1 METTYEV
8 ERETTYEVER
18 QTTYEVERETTYE
31 VERFLYNEAR
41 LLDERRFQEWLALY
55 AEDVRYWMPVRGNRY
70 PKSSKAIVIMDPDR
84 YVEDDVARENEMAF
98 FDETKKT
105 LSGRVA
111 RLETGMAWAED
122 PPSKTRHL
130 ITNVQVEPGDAAD
143 EVKAYSNFIVY
154 RNRAEIEQEFYAG
167 SRQDKLRRVNG
178 GWQLTRR
185 KIVLDMNVLLPKN
198 LAIFF

>member
-1 METTYEV
+1 MQSETTYEV
-8 ERETTYEVER
+8 D
-18 QTTYEVERETTYE
+18 RETTYE

-41 LLDERRFQEWLALY
+41 LLDERRFQEWLDLY
-55 AEDVRYWMPVRGNRY
+55 AEDIRYWMPVRGNRY

-143 EVKAYSNFIVY
+143 EVNAYSNFIVY